1 MLHRLL
7 VCDWIGQITSSIHI
21 RRGDAVV
28 VEVIRADITDEEREE
43 ILRRASII
51 AGVLLRG
58 IKEKGVKHTYENPNN
73 NQEKNTQEAR
83 WVFSPSTTSL

>member
-1 MLHRLL
+1 M
-7 VCDWIGQITSSIHI
+7 
-21 RRGDAVV
+21 V

-58 IKEKGVKHTYENPNN
+58 IKEK
-73 NQEKNTQEAR
+73 
-83 WVFSPSTTSL
+83 L